1 MSAKENILQKQ
12 SSDTTY
18 INLKDYGLEK
28 TRKRDCTEIII
39 KALKDINNDV
49 PTVIKFSRGEY
60 YFYPEESYKRNYYES
75 NTKND
80 NPRNCAILFEN
91 RKNLIIDG
99 EGSTLI
105 FHEQMQPFTFDN
117 CQNIILRNINID
129 WEQPLTAQGKVVKV
143 NDEFIELTVDLK
155 ESPYQVGE
163 DGILNFTIDRNE
175 KEPWKSTLEFNAED
189 RYIVP
194 QTGDLGCLGKGW
206 ENYVAEN
213 IIPGVIR
220 LYYPFLRKPAVGN
233 YLVLRHAER
242 IHSGIFIQ
250 NSKNILLQNVN
261 LYYSAGLGVLAQYSE
276 NLTFDGYRD
285 IPNKTKN
292 RYFGGGDGGVQISN
306 CKGEVLVNNCEF
318 AGLMDAPVNIY
329 GNTVQVIG
337 KISDNQ
343 LKCQFMNPQN
353 EGLNWGHSDDTIS
366 FIENTT
372 MKING
377 TGIIESFKLIDK
389 KTFSIVFKDKIPA
402 NLENNDFLENLTWI
416 PNVLISNSQF
426 KSSRA
431 SGIQISAPGK
441 TVIKNNVFESS
452 GSAILITGNTG
463 SGFESVVEPNILIEN
478 NEFTDL
484 CNSSPYQYCEGI
496 ISINPQ
502 FADISEKTPQF
513 YNNIQIKNNRF
524 SPFDYPVLF
533 ARLVDGLT
541 FENNTITR
549 STQFEPYRQGKYTF
563 TFEDCKK
570 VSINNNT
577 LSEDVL
583 GKNVLLK
590 LTPVNE
596 LNCLQPEITIKSFKT
611 IE

>member
-1 MSAKENILQKQ
+1 MSRTGFMSFFILSAFVLSMFSTTSAKENILQKQ

-99 EGSTLI
+99 DGSTLI

-343 LKCQFMNPQN
+343 LKCQFMNPQS

-389 KTFSIVFKDKIPA
+389 KTFSIVFKDKMPA

-570 VSINNNT
+570 VSINN
-577 LSEDVL
+577 
-583 GKNVLLK
+583 
-590 LTPVNE
+590 
-596 LNCLQPEITIKSFKT
+596 
-611 IE
+611 